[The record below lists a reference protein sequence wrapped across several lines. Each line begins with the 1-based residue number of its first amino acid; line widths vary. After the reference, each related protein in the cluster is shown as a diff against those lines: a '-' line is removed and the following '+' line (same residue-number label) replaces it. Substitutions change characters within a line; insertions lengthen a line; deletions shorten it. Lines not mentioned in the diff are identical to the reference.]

1 MQKSAE
7 GNGGRMDWAMYMR
20 SSWKSP
26 WRCPQV
32 AAAGFRGHEVRVV
45 GVVGDGGDAIFILL
59 DGYDTMGIG
68 YMALWGFRAK
78 SRTG

>member
-45 GVVGDGGDAIFILL
+45 GVVGEGGDAPMRR
-59 DGYDTMGIG
+59 GGV
-68 YMALWGFRAK
+68 AAR
-78 SRTG
+78 